1 MQMSTHHPAGSRHIV
16 PAGTIDSLE
25 QISAGLSALLLL
37 VEIESERSEGCHNV
51 YSLLAMVKAQL
62 DQTAAKL
69 CADE

>member
-1 MQMSTHHPAGSRHIV
+1 MQMSTHHPAGSRHIG